1 MNKEIKTNQLESVSV
16 QASYQGC
23 ILRKTL
29 RMAITPI
36 KGKETQMTWEDHP
49 ILWLP
54 PAFTRY
60 QVLHNGIQPKKI
72 NTSSSHQNKTISPL
86 PAV

>member
-16 QASYQGC
+16 QVSYQGC

-36 KGKETQMTWEDHP
+36 KGKETQMTWED
-49 ILWLP
+49 
-54 PAFTRY
+54 
-60 QVLHNGIQPKKI
+60 
-72 NTSSSHQNKTISPL
+72 QNPDSWEVYLQET
-86 PAV
+86 